1 MKVVIKDVQNL
12 RENGAYVA
20 PNITE
25 LHQANY
31 GYDLLLGKSCDSGC
45 RTSFSY
51 ALDSRYR
58 ELDVALLLHILKD
71 PIWTHLPD
79 ARCRNH

>member
-31 GYDLLLGKSCDSGC
+31 GYDLLLWVSHVTVD
-45 RTSFSY
+45 
-51 ALDSRYR
+51 A
-58 ELDVALLLHILKD
+58 ELPFPML
-71 PIWTHLPD
+71 
-79 ARCRNH
+79 